1 MTARAGQWSL
11 ISDDG
16 KDPVPGDPA
25 AVRSQATYYS
35 DMAQTI
41 LDEANRLA
49 TLGQD
54 DELVGKYKESLQEE
68 LGDLSDEVRKAHGRY
83 DGVGTA
89 LKPFATA
96 LDTARSE
103 SWGALQDAVTAHNA
117 QASADAMPNP
127 QATDGKPLTDA
138 QKADQRSRTTA
149 INNANAALTR
159 AKTRLSNALA
169 DLNSAGKKAAG
180 IIKDHSDDDLK
191 DHHHWWDVVVK
202 IIKVIVEIAN
212 YVVIALAIISL
223 FIPGLDLI
231 IFAIT
236 AAILL
241 TDTILAATGNG
252 SWLDVAVDV
261 IALAT
266 LGFGGSLA
274 RGGERAAESA
284 VEDATKAAIK
294 SEFRSTGN
302 IITRNLF
309 NRGAKMAWA
318 EGEGSRL
325 VQAFVKDGV
334 EITPWEAA
342 KAGGRDLAESSKLI
356 NSLAAEF
363 GGGSLTRSI
372 YMSVL
377 KGSSAT
383 VFYTGAGIT
392 ALNTALS
399 KSNIPGVEDVKPY
412 SSGWEETKEKFSY
425 HTPLSASEYNWADH
439 PAVAD
444 TVDSAIFGPV
454 VGPELA
460 SMGG

>member
-16 KDPVPGDPA
+16 KDPVPGDPD
-25 AVRSQATYYS
+25 AVRGQATYYA

-83 DGVGTA
+83 DAVGTA

-103 SWGALQDAVTAHNA
+103 SWGALQDAVSAHNA
-117 QASADAMPNP
+117 QASANAMPNP

-149 INNANAALTR
+149 INNANDALNR
-159 AKTRLSNALA
+159 AKTRLSHALS

-202 IIKVIVEIAN
+202 IVKVIIEIAN

-241 TDTILAATGNG
+241 ADTILAATGNG
-252 SWLDVAVDV
+252 SWMDV
-261 IALAT
+261 IVDAVALLT
-266 LGFGGSLA
+266 LGLGSSLA
-274 RGGERAAESA
+274 KGGERAAEAA

-294 SEFRSTGN
+294 TEFRSTGN

-334 EITPWEAA
+334 EITAWDAA
-342 KAGGRDLAESSKLI
+342 KAGGRDLAENSKLI
-356 NSLAAEF
+356 DSLAAEF
-363 GGGSLTRSI
+363 GGGKWTRSV
-372 YMSVL
+372 YLDVL

-392 ALNTALS
+392 AGNVAFS
-399 KSNIPGVEDVKPY
+399 KSNFPGIEGLKPY
-412 SSGWEETKEKFSY
+412 SNTWEETKEKLAY
-425 HTPLSASEYNWADH
+425 QTPLSASEYNWADH
-439 PAVAD
+439 PDVANAVST
-444 TVDSAIFGPV
+444 TVFGPV
-454 VGPELA
+454 LGPELA
-460 SMGG
+460 SLGG